1 VLADIHFGP
10 RVEGDGQH
18 IRFSYA
24 TSESAI
30 EQGIDRID
38 AFLRKASR

>member
-10 RVEGDGQH
+10 RIEGEGQH

-30 EQGIDRID
+30 EQGVARID
-38 AFLRKASR
+38 AFMRKATR